1 MAKRTWD
8 AAVKTA
14 LRAYTQ
20 SVYTGNFVYLY
31 GAKGVRLDS
40 EARIREYMQMEPVY
54 FSRYSEAEIQQIIRN
69 SVGPNKIAYDCS
81 GFVGWLCT
89 GDMQYSTGQINNA
102 DNVSSDLAAGPA
114 GSILYTTYHGAGRHI
129 GLDIGY
135 GYCCDMAYESTDAN
149 IAAHRAGVRLYKIS
163 DGITAWEK
171 TGMSRVLDYT
181 GADAR

>member
-8 AAVKTA
+8 EAVKTA

-20 SVYTGNFVYLY
+20 SVYFNNFVYLY

-40 EARIREYMQMEPVY
+40 RARIEEFFRMEPEY
-54 FSRYSEAEIQQIIRN
+54 FNRKYSAEEKEQIIRN
-69 SVGPNKIAYDCS
+69 SLGRIAYDCS

-102 DNVSSDLAAGPA
+102 DHVTSDLASGPA

-135 GYCCDMAYESTDAN
+135 GYCCDMACESTDAN
-149 IAAHRAGVRLYKIS
+149 IKAHKAGVRLYKIS
-163 DGITAWEK
+163 DGICQWEK
-171 TGMSRVLDYT
+171 TGQSRVLDYT

>member
-20 SVYTGNFVYLY
+20 SVYAGNFVYLY
-31 GAKGVRLDS
+31 GAKGVRLTSRDVI
-40 EARIREYMQMEPVY
+40 EQYFAMEPAY
-54 FSRYSEAEIQQIIRN
+54 FARYNAEEREQIIRN

-102 DNVSSDLAAGPA
+102 DNVSGDLAAGPA